1 MTMEGKLTDI
11 QAVLAKYRVL
21 SCFSGRFSQ
30 GIIEEMGAAIKTHM
44 EAQASPKSSVYSVFS
59 IYIEQTQN
67 IKNYVARMAGRA
79 REAEI
84 AVSSIVCIGETGGG
98 GYFVWSGNEIE
109 LADVE
114 PLRAKLEAVASAD
127 GEELKRL
134 YREQLRRAPEPGA
147 SGAGIGLIEM
157 ARKSSAPIAYS
168 FSEDGGPTAF
178 FEIKVL
184 V

>member
-1 MTMEGKLTDI
+1 MEGRLTDI
-11 QAVLAKYRVL
+11 QAVLNRYRVL

-44 EAQASPKSSVYSVFS
+44 ERQSSPKSAIHSVFS

-67 IKNYVARMAGRA
+67 IKNYVARFAGSE

-84 AVSSIVCIGETGGG
+84 AVSSIVCIGEGER
-98 GYFVWSGNEIE
+98 GYFVWSGNEVE
-109 LADVE
+109 LADIE
-114 PLRAKLEAVASAD
+114 PLRSRLDALAAAD

-134 YREQLRRAPEPGA
+134 YREQLRRDPEPGA
-147 SGAGIGLIEM
+147 SGAGIGFIEM
-157 ARKSSAPIAYS
+157 ARKASAPIEYT
-168 FSEDGGPTAF
+168 FTEDGGPTAF
-178 FEIKVL
+178 FEIKVS